1 MRQVV
6 MAFSLMVVVVIMQ
19 GCATQAKP
27 STPGSV
33 AGAQMSHASS
43 SNEEFV
49 QKVERHMD
57 RQDRPG
63 STLMF
68 R

>member
-1 MRQVV
+1 MRQGV
-6 MAFSLMVVVVIMQ
+6 MAFSLMVVVVMMQ
-19 GCATQAKP
+19 GCATQGKP
-27 STPGSV
+27 STPGAV
-33 AGAQMSHASS
+33 AGAQMSQASS

-49 QKVERHMD
+49 QKMEQHVE